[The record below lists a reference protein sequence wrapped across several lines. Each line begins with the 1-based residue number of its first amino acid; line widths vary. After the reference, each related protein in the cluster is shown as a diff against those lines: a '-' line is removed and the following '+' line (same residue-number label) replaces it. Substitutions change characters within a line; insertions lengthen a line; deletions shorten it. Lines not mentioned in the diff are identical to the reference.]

1 MIPQWTSPA
10 GSNDFAPTS
19 AWMQLDPLLRGKVD
33 LSGVVQ
39 QTLLE
44 AHEVLQKDATPAA
57 DSDTPLLR
65 RLLANNL
72 GDEIRKART
81 QKRDAGRERSLE
93 AALDASSVR
102 LEAFFAAQQSSP
114 GERVERA
121 EELARLADA
130 LAALPEAQRLAI
142 EMHYLRGLSVV
153 EVAGGLGRTP
163 AAVAGLLHRGLDRL
177 RQQMISGETQ

>member
-1 MIPQWTSPA
+1 MSDIA
-10 GSNDFAPTS
+10 GRLERFRTYLGLL

-44 AHEVLQKDATPAA
+44 AHEVLQKNAAPAT
-57 DSDTPLLR
+57 DGETPLLR

-72 GDEIRKART
+72 GDEVRKART
-81 QKRDAGRERSLE
+81 QKRAAGRERSLE
-93 AALDASSVR
+93 AALDMSSAR
-102 LEAFFAAQQSSP
+102 LEAFLAANQSSP

-142 EMHYLRGLSVV
+142 EIHYLRGLSVV
-153 EVAGGLGRTP
+153 EVAVGLGRTP

-177 RQQMISGETQ
+177 RQRMISGKSQ